1 MKIVGSGAESF
12 RGRWTSMDTLAE
24 GEMCCHTEVG
34 KCTECWAGRQEGSWE
49 VLLDLGFDG

>member
-1 MKIVGSGAESF
+1 
-12 RGRWTSMDTLAE
+12 MDTLAE

-34 KCTECWAGRQEGSWE
+34 KCIECWAGRQEGSWE